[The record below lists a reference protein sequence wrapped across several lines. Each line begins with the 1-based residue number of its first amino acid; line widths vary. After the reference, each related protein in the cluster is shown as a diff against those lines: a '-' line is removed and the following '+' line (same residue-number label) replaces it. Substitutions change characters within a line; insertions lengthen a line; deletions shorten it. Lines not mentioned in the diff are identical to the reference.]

1 MKAALLAPLLALSL
15 MASPAS
21 VRLEDAN
28 FDGHRDILLCT
39 SPGAP
44 NDYYAYFLY
53 DPLAG
58 DYRHAPAFDALEA
71 SPVFDARLGLIRC
84 SARESAATYGEYC
97 YQMDEQG
104 QPQLIERR
112 EIAYESETSRRVT
125 QYMLLNGAMQK
136 TREWVETI
144 E

>member
-1 MKAALLAPLLALSL
+1 MKGMLAPLLALSL
-15 MASPAS
+15 FTSPALA
-21 VRLEDAN
+21 RLEDAN
-28 FDGHRDILLCT
+28 FDGHRDLLLCT

-44 NDYYAYFLY
+44 NDYYAYYLY
-53 DPLAG
+53 DALSG

-71 SPVFDARLGLIRC
+71 SPVFDARLGLIHC

-97 YQMDEQG
+97 YALDAQG
-104 QPQLIERR
+104 KPLLVERR

-125 QYMLLNGAMQK
+125 QYLLLDGAMQK
-136 TREWVETI
+136 VREWAEN